1 MGSPSSLLCASP
13 AEGKGTAFDL
23 QRDSVIIMRLSRI
36 LRDPLERER
45 QSLTEEKHSDY
56 QKGLGLARQRSDR
69 RFEQIRIEEM
79 EEKTRVGREYEE
91 GISLLEQEYE
101 KKLKELEES
110 FYKELEE
117 QKKSLDNE
125 INALD
130 IAQPPLGNSKEP
142 LVSCVNHQHHQG
154 GHGHQHPNAA
164 NALHPP
170 PAPIG
175 GKKFLRSRLN
185 EALPSSSSADS
196 VTNLGAVGSVGLVD
210 GGAGGVVKRR
220 TQTKKGGFP
229 FGFLGMG
236 GSGGAFAGSVGSAS
250 GGMSNSSL
258 TIPYL
263 LSGSA
268 ISEDVQLLGI
278 DSTHHN
284 HLKER
289 SSLGSGLG
297 QDGGASGEGMTL
309 SGNPWHSAGG
319 EMADEEG
326 GERAI
331 GPSGRHHRRVLL
343 EQNKLILDGKTFH
356 RFQNVYIE
364 LISSGRMPATIRSIS
379 EGRYA
384 EFRSVITGD
393 IRVITATKDDLE
405 SGRVRA
411 EFEAI
416 CRQQGICLVPKF
428 SSDGS
433 HVQLL
438 EFPNGEAD
446 VQRLLERAMLVKW
459 AFELVAEGDG
469 HEEVMAKLGS
479 DAGSSLASFD
489 LPEQSWCLLVR
500 PQRRKRS
507 GDYIRS
513 VVQRY
518 TSMPLLR
525 RAPVEL
531 MNPQNVFTVIE
542 MYGEEGV
549 GRRDMPNKVFF
560 ARLALFSLSSRRYI
574 GNSTMDPEL
583 AFIQTNLANVRP
595 GAVVMDPFCGTGG
608 LLLSAAHF
616 GSYVF
621 GVEIKWDVAR
631 AKGKSS
637 RAGEHWLN
645 AEQSI
650 RANFDQYD
658 LCDGRFLGVVLADS
672 SRPELWHHSAA
683 DGTIDAIIT
692 DPPYGIRE
700 RGQRLGVHNRS
711 AKGDNRSKVG
721 RMEHKM
727 AENGPSAESEL
738 TQQGAVIGNEEQILH
753 FDVGYPEKQK
763 YAMSN
768 VFLDLM
774 DLAAR
779 LLRPGGRLAFWFP
792 VYSSRRLLVYEKFRQ
807 PLVEGTDQQ
816 RERAHFELDC
826 YAEKTFRQ
834 KVFNNNSSEGVK
846 GEKESA

>member
-1 MGSPSSLLCASP
+1 MGSPSSLLCTSP

-45 QSLTEEKHSDY
+45 QSLAEGKHSEY

-69 RFEQIRIEEM
+69 RFEQIQIEEM

-117 QKKSLDNE
+117 QKRSLDNE

-130 IAQPPLGNSKEP
+130 IAQPPLGNNKEP
-142 LVSCVNHQHHQG
+142 LISCVNHQHPQG

-170 PAPIG
+170 PATIG

-196 VTNLGAVGSVGLVD
+196 LTNLGAVGSVGLVD

-278 DSTHHN
+278 ESTHHN

-289 SSLGSGLG
+289 SSLGGGLG
-297 QDGGASGEGMTL
+297 QDGGTSGEGMAL
-309 SGNPWHSAGG
+309 LGNPWHSAGG
-319 EMADEEG
+319 EMADEEA
-326 GERAI
+326 GERAT
-331 GPSGRHHRRVLL
+331 GTSGRHHRRVLL

-433 HVQLL
+433 HLQLL

-446 VQRLLERAMLVKW
+446 VQRLLERSMLVKW

-513 VVQRY
+513 VVERY

-531 MNPQNVFTVIE
+531 MNPRNVFTVIE
-542 MYGEEGV
+542 IVLCTTCGLIEGQ
-549 GRRDMPNKVFF
+549 GHLK
-560 ARLALFSLSSRRYI
+560 ALFSLSSRRYI

-608 LLLSAAHF
+608 LLLPAAHF

-645 AEQSI
+645 AEHSI

-672 SRPELWHHSAA
+672 SRPELWHNSAA

-700 RGQRLGVHNRS
+700 RGQRLGVQNRS

-721 RMEHKM
+721 RMEHKK

-738 TQQGAVIGNEEQILH
+738 TQQGAVIGNEEQVFQ
-753 FDVGYPEKQK
+753 FDVGFPEKQK

-792 VYSSRRLLVYEKFRQ
+792 VCR
-807 PLVEGTDQQ
+807 
-816 RERAHFELDC
+816 
-826 YAEKTFRQ
+826 
-834 KVFNNNSSEGVK
+834 SE
-846 GEKESA
+846 